1 MRFVHTGAAHRR
13 RREPVTHLSL
23 LSNGL
28 SIKSPI
34 LGSEVIPSKKKEK
47 SRLYIK
53 MDKAIM
59 ISFYVFWLVLAFLE
73 SMFRPKS
80 EVLSFKL
87 ASCIYE
93 CNALIHIF

>member
-34 LGSEVIPSKKKEK
+34 LGSEVIPS
-47 SRLYIK
+47 I
-53 MDKAIM
+53 
-59 ISFYVFWLVLAFLE
+59 LE

-80 EVLSFKL
+80 EVLSFK
-87 ASCIYE
+87 
-93 CNALIHIF
+93 F

>member
-34 LGSEVIPSKKKEK
+34 LGSEVISSRKKEKK

-59 ISFYVFWLVLAFLE
+59 IYF
-73 SMFRPKS
+73 MFS
-80 EVLSFKL
+80 G
-87 ASCIYE
+87 
-93 CNALIHIF
+93 

>member
-34 LGSEVIPSKKKEK
+34 LGSEVISSRKKEK
-47 SRLYIK
+47 KKQTLYK
-53 MDKAIM
+53 NGQSHHDL
-59 ISFYVFWLVLAFLE
+59 FYVFWLVLAFW
-73 SMFRPKS
+73 
-80 EVLSFKL
+80 
-87 ASCIYE
+87 SCK
-93 CNALIHIF
+93 HFGVHV